1 MSGLTAVLVAIFSVG
16 GAIAIRNLFA
26 GYGLI
31 KSGAART
38 EARAIRNLEKYR
50 DEADERADKAQH
62 LAEYRAQ
69 VAEHYRAQY
78 ADLAYHVRENWGA
91 EHLLPVTEP
100 PRYQPLPTRTAKQ
113 LKKAPDDDA

>member
-1 MSGLTAVLVAIFSVG
+1 VTTLTAVLVAIFSVG
-16 GAIAIRNLFA
+16 GALAIRNLFA

-50 DEADERADKAQH
+50 DEADDRAERAQH
-62 LAEYRAQ
+62 LADYRAT

-78 ADLAYHVRENWGA
+78 ADLAYHVRESWGA

-100 PRYQPLPTRTAKQ
+100 PKFVPLPPRSTKQ
-113 LKKAPDDDA
+113 LAKKDADQ